1 MYKIYNLCIHLL
13 LSPPVSRAL
22 VFLPFFSLFSPTPP
36 FLFFEA
42 FILVHSVIFS
52 FWFGL
57 IGIRRGRNKGPVVT
71 LKAAAPAWDGSLGIP
86 SPSSHIS
93 TSVVPPILLGQGEI
107 AARQTTQPRPFPKA
121 LQGVMVPG
129 VGALAG

>member
-1 MYKIYNLCIHLL
+1 MRTS
-13 LSPPVSRAL
+13 LSTRTPGPACAARRPRLPSRRGRRL
-22 VFLPFFSLFSPTPP
+22 WL
-36 FLFFEA
+36 
-42 FILVHSVIFS
+42 LVHSVIFS

-86 SPSSHIS
+86 SPSSRIS